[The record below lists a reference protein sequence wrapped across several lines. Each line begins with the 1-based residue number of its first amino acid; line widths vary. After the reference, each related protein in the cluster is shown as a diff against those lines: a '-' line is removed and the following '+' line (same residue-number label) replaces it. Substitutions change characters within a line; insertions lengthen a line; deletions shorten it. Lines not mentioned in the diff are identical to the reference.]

1 MKQLAIK
8 ILAICA
14 RSVLRKYQPKI
25 VAITGTVGK
34 SSAKEAVYAVL
45 RHSLVVRASF
55 GSYNNELGVPLSI
68 LNLPPPGRNIL
79 KWIKAIFHTAKL
91 LFITDHTY
99 PDVLILEMGADRVGD
114 IAKLT
119 SIVPPNVAVLTAITP
134 VHLEKF
140 GNLETVQRE
149 KARIWSRLHGV
160 AVGNIDDERV
170 RMELSKVK
178 TKTVTYGIS
187 EDAIVRTDGA
197 AIFTGAGE
205 EIYEKIRGVAF
216 KLLGDGSALPVHI
229 PGVLGKSHLYAAL
242 AGAATGVA
250 FGLNYHDIVEGLHL
264 YSPLPGRMRLLPGIK
279 HTLLIDD
286 TYNASPAAMESALT
300 ELKDL
305 PINEG
310 NKKFACLGDMLELG
324 ADSESLHAE
333 VGRIVASS
341 GIDILVCVG
350 ERSAGVARAASL
362 GGMAEDHIFHF
373 AGSAEAGTFLQDR
386 IRRGDIILI
395 KGSRGMHL
403 EKVVKELM
411 AEPLRAEELLVH

>member
-8 ILAICA
+8 ILGMCA
-14 RSVLRKYQPKI
+14 RAVIRKYQPKI

-34 SSAKEAVYAVL
+34 SSAKQAAYAVL

-68 LNLPPPGRNIL
+68 LNLPAPGKNIL
-79 KWIKAIFHTAKL
+79 KWFKAILKSAKL
-91 LFITDHTY
+91 LLVIDHTY
-99 PDVLILEMGADRVGD
+99 PDVLVLEMGADRAGD

-119 SIVPPNVAVLTAITP
+119 AIAPPNVAVLTAITP

-140 GNLETVQRE
+140 GNLETVQKE
-149 KARIWSRLHGV
+149 KARIWSRLRGI

-170 RMELSKVK
+170 RMEIGKVK

-187 EDAIVRTDGA
+187 EDATVRADGVMVF
-197 AIFTGAGE
+197 IGDGE
-205 EIYEKIRGVAF
+205 EVHEKIKGLAF

-229 PGVLGKSHLYAAL
+229 PGVLGQSHLYAAL

-250 FGLNYHDIVEGLHL
+250 FGLNYHDIVEGLHS
-264 YSPLPGRMRLLPGIK
+264 YSSLPGRMRLIPGIK

-286 TYNASPAAMESALT
+286 TYNSSPSACISALE
-300 ELKDL
+300 ELQNV

-324 ADSESLHAE
+324 LGSDGLHADI
-333 VGRIVASS
+333 GKRAASS
-341 GIDILVCVG
+341 GVDVLVCVG
-350 ERSAGVARAASL
+350 ERSVDIARAAIES
-362 GGMAEDHIFHF
+362 GMPEDHVFHF
-373 AGSAEAGTFLQDR
+373 AGTEEAGKFVQERL
-386 IRRGDIILI
+386 RRGDVALI
-395 KGSRGMHL
+395 KGSRGMHM
-403 EKVVKELM
+403 EKIVKELM
-411 AEPLRAEELLVH
+411 SEPLRAEELLVH